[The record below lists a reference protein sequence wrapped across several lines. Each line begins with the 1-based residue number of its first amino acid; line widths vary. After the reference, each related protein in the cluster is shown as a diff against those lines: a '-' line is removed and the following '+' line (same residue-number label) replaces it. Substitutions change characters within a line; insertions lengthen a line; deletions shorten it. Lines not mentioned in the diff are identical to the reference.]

1 MGIATAGLFLP
12 LTLHQFAGAILA
24 EIINP
29 VTIQLIAAVCL
40 ISGLGQL
47 MKDTGDLDLI
57 VSSLVCLLRS
67 DKLLCMLIP
76 ALFGILTVP
85 GGALMSAPLVEE
97 SAKGLKL
104 SRARLSAVNLFFPPY
119 RLFRLSPLPVFDFQ
133 SNPWELIGS

>member
-40 ISGLGQL
+40 ISGLGGQL

-119 RLFRLSPLPVFDFQ
+119 RLFRLSPPLPVFDFHE
-133 SNPWELIGS
+133 PIHGS